1 MDGPVRLGDG
11 DVEILVGGLE
21 HGWIMMFHS
30 VGNVIVSTDE
40 LIFFRGVETTYLYLI
55 KTYQDLY
62 PTISE
67 LGLSQPVPG
76 MVCHSKMHG
85 QPWRNGKA
93 RLQGPKSRG
102 RVAPVIR
109 AGRK

>member
-30 VGNVIVSTDE
+30 VGNVIVSTE
-40 LIFFRGVETTYLYLI
+40 
-55 KTYQDLY
+55 DLY